1 MSTIDLTQDAA
12 PAPAPIDLTQD
23 EAPKRKAAPAP
34 AEPPKKRRGSKKQ
47 TRGDLESRVMSWNGP
62 NVEPL
67 VSPQEKLENAYTS
80 YEEEVRTELAGEEP
94 SLAFARRDW
103 RESESEW
110 VVYESRG
117 KQLPVPG
124 LAISTMSST
133 LKPVDEGFGKFRS
146 RGGGC
151 DDDPMSA
158 ELRAFFADE
167 SMTLASLLEK
177 DKFKR
182 MMRLAGGRGYGKY
195 LYEKVMS
202 WVWALLKRKHN
213 PSGPI
218 RHGNQQAFEQERQR
232 FHRQNMA
239 HMKNQRREQIRAEF
253 GDAGAAIFDRN
264 NSHW

>member
-34 AEPPKKRRGSKKQ
+34 AEPSKKRRGSKKQ

-67 VSPQEKLENAYTS
+67 VSPQKKLENAYTS

-94 SLAFARRDW
+94 SLAFAKRKWRD
-103 RESESEW
+103 SESKW
-110 VVYESRG
+110 VTEESRG

-133 LKPVDEGFGKFRS
+133 LKPVDEGLGKFRS
-146 RGGGC
+146 CGPTRR
-151 DDDPMSA
+151 DEMSA
-158 ELRAFFADE
+158 ELRAFFADA

-182 MMRLAGGRGYGKY
+182 MMRLAGGGGYGQY
-195 LYEKVMS
+195 LYPKVMS
-202 WVWALLKRKHN
+202 WVWALLKREHN

-218 RHGNQQAFEQERQR
+218 RHGNKQAFEQERQR
-232 FHRQNMA
+232 FNRQRNA
-239 HMKNQRREQIRAEF
+239 HMKNQRRENIRAEF
-253 GDAGAAIFDRN
+253 GDEGVEIWERN
-264 NSHW
+264 NSYW

>member
-133 LKPVDEGFGKFRS
+133 LKPVDEGLGKFRS
-146 RGGGC
+146 CGPTRR
-151 DDDPMSA
+151 DEMSA
-158 ELRAFFADE
+158 ELRAFFADA

-182 MMRLAGGRGYGKY
+182 MMRLAGGGGYGQY
-195 LYEKVMS
+195 LYPKVMS
-202 WVWALLKRKHN
+202 WVWALLKREHN

-218 RHGNQQAFEQERQR
+218 RHGNKQAFEQERQR
-232 FHRQNMA
+232 FNRQRNA
-239 HMKNQRREQIRAEF
+239 HMKNQRRENIRAEF
-253 GDAGAAIFDRN
+253 GDEGVEVWERN

>member
-94 SLAFARRDW
+94 SLAFAKREWRD
-103 RESESEW
+103 SESKW
-110 VVYESRG
+110 VTEESRG

-182 MMRLAGGRGYGKY
+182 MMRLAGGGPYGKY
-195 LYEKVMS
+195 LYPVVMS
-202 WVWALLKRKHN
+202 WVWALLKQEHN
-213 PSGPI
+213 PLGPI
-218 RHGNQQAFEQERQR
+218 KKADLHAFEQERQR
-232 FHRQNMA
+232 FHRENMA
-239 HMKNQRREQIRAEF
+239 HMKNQHRENIRAEF